1 MIASARAWRQQAGI
15 HRASDALKMLMAGV
29 DVTMLCSVLIR
40 QGLEQIPLIE
50 RELIEWMEEY
60 EYVSVQQLRGSLS
73 QKYCEDLAAFE
84 RAQYTRALAS
94 FPIKK

>member
-1 MIASARAWRQQAGI
+1 
-15 HRASDALKMLMAGV
+15 MLMAGV

-94 FPIKK
+94 FPIKKQRILINQHRVSFGSK